1 MCTTLCPPL
10 STPTRYVVLLIRC
23 KTLLTPQIEIKV
35 SERFSAPS
43 SIDDLIDS
51 QVASSVSQASQDQR
65 HDSLNP
71 TIFRTATPLQIA
83 SFQGHCKIARLLLGE
98 GASANTTDNEL
109 STALHFA
116 ARSGQTAMIELL
128 LEHGANVHAVDRWLS
143 TPSMLAAENGSL
155 ASLQI
160 LRARGAD
167 FQMRNVYGRTVLH
180 YAALFGTPLI
190 VPVLTLAGDD
200 ALCCQDWMGCTPLT
214 DILAGGRWH
223 TILSILNFAP
233 KLGDYHPDNF
243 NVLSCGVCN
252 TQMTIS
258 RLKKFMRRLS
268 PSIVTTLLKHRDKGL
283 GTPLYAA
290 STATS
295 PPNQEYFISLLLEAG
310 ADLEQVGGE
319 HGTPLMGACVA
330 GRVTAV
336 KVLVNKGAKLCYEGD
351 DGPVSA
357 LHAARHFPEILRWL
371 LVERFTHGP
380 RRILST
386 IGT

>member
-1 MCTTLCPPL
+1 MCPTFCPPL

-23 KTLLTPQIEIKV
+23 GTLLTPQIEFKS
-35 SERFSAPS
+35 SENSPAS
-43 SIDDLIDS
+43 STDNLINS
-51 QVASSVSQASQDQR
+51 QVASSLSQASQDQR
-65 HDSLNP
+65 HNFPIP
-71 TIFRTATPLQIA
+71 TRFETATPLQIA
-83 SFQGHCKIARLLLGE
+83 AFQGHLGIARLLLGE
-98 GASANTTDNEL
+98 GASANTTDNKF
-109 STALHFA
+109 STSLHFA
-116 ARSGQTAMIELL
+116 AESGQPAMIELL
-128 LEHGANVHAVDRWLS
+128 LGHGANVNAVNRWLS

-200 ALCCQDWMGCTPLT
+200 DLGCQDWMGCTLLT

-252 TQMTIS
+252 AQMTIS
-258 RLKKFMRRLS
+258 LLKKFMRRLS

-319 HGTPLMGACVA
+319 HGTPLMGACAA
-330 GRVTAV
+330 GRLTAV
-336 KVLVNKGAKLCYEGD
+336 KLLVGKGAKLCYEGE
-351 DGPVSA
+351 DGSVSA
-357 LHAARHFPEILRWL
+357 LHVARHFPEILRWL

-386 IGT
+386 ADT